1 MFKTWRIFT
10 YFTEYLP
17 EWFEE
22 QSDRVA
28 SVFDSDSYSF
38 VWPEENNTDFKYSS
52 QKPSRLEV
60 RQLPSFID
68 INANDIEFK
77 VVALTENDDISKD
90 EEILTIQK
98 LQFGKF

>member
-1 MFKTWRIFT
+1 MLKIVEKV
-10 YFTEYLP
+10 YLPISTEYLP

-28 SVFDSDSYSF
+28 SVFDADSYRF

-60 RQLPSFID
+60 RQLPSFI
-68 INANDIEFK
+68 
-77 VVALTENDDISKD
+77 VL
-90 EEILTIQK
+90 ILMI
-98 LQFGKF
+98 